1 MADEGKFSLSG
12 GIKIMTNLNK
22 AELREISSLRQKT
35 IEMLKRVQ
43 IMFRT
48 SFDGLMKNDIN
59 ILNQVLKDETK
70 ITEIYNKLTTSAIEV
85 SKKKLSKEAK
95 RIVVD
100 LISIISAIER
110 IGDFCIGL
118 VERIEYKISE
128 KLLFSEAAVLEYKEL
143 CTNIDKVLSD
153 TIEAMKTNDRKLAK
167 KILETKSFLYGLI
180 EKSRANH
187 IDRSARGIC
196 DEWARIRY
204 LDMLDFI
211 KDIVDHCMETVSRVI
226 KK

>member
-1 MADEGKFSLSG
+1 VADEGKFSLSG

-100 LISIISAIER
+100 LISIISAI
-110 IGDFCIGL
+110 
-118 VERIEYKISE
+118 
-128 KLLFSEAAVLEYKEL
+128 
-143 CTNIDKVLSD
+143 
-153 TIEAMKTNDRKLAK
+153 
-167 KILETKSFLYGLI
+167 
-180 EKSRANH
+180 
-187 IDRSARGIC
+187 
-196 DEWARIRY
+196 
-204 LDMLDFI
+204 
-211 KDIVDHCMETVSRVI
+211 
-226 KK
+226 

>member
-1 MADEGKFSLSG
+1 MP
-12 GIKIMTNLNK
+12 NLNK
-22 AELREISSLRQKT
+22 AELREIASLRQET
-35 IEMLKRVQ
+35 IEMLKLVQ

-70 ITEIYNKLTTSAIEV
+70 ITEIYNNLTTSAIEI
-85 SKKKLSKEAK
+85 SKKKLSDKAK
-95 RIVVD
+95 RIVAD
-100 LISIISAIER
+100 LINIICAIER
-110 IGDFCIGL
+110 MGDLCICL

-128 KLLFSEAAVLEYKEL
+128 KLLFSKAAVQEYKEL
-143 CTNIDKVLSD
+143 CNNIDKVLSS

-167 KILETKSFLYGLI
+167 KILEDKSSLDTLI
-180 EKSRANH
+180 EKSRSNH

-196 DEWARIRY
+196 DEWAKVRY

-211 KDIVDHCMETVSRVI
+211 KEIVDHCMETVTKVI